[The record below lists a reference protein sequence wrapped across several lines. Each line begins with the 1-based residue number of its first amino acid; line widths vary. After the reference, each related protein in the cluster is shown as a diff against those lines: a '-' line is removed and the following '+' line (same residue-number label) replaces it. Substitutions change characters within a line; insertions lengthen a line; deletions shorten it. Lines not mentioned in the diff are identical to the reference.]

1 MNDFD
6 GEFNKLKDVKRSEDA
21 RMISLKKVMA
31 RSNKK
36 KFKILPLVFSGFT
49 VFAVGLFLMMTVK
62 EDTPVVESGKTIID
76 EQTVH
81 EVPIVEL
88 TSRMFTVEYE
98 VDNMDRG
105 NHDYETLGTGRRI
118 AVDPGVLDFHR
129 GDVIYFTTPE
139 YSNGNSGLN
148 LPEHYISRVVALPG
162 EKIEIKKGQ
171 IFIDDK
177 KLKSFY
183 SYPTVRGRNKEEY
196 LKTVNPENSAMNEED
211 FEENM
216 ESILVSKGSV
226 FVIGDQWWRSI
237 DSRHFG
243 LLSLSKVEGKV
254 IGYRMEQ

>member
-1 MNDFD
+1 MTSMIA
-6 GEFNKLKDVKRSEDA
+6 EFNKLKDVKRSEDA

-148 LPEHYISRVVALPG
+148 LARTLYFKSCCLTRG
-162 EKIEIKKGQ
+162 E
-171 IFIDDK
+171 
-177 KLKSFY
+177 
-183 SYPTVRGRNKEEY
+183 N
-196 LKTVNPENSAMNEED
+196 
-211 FEENM
+211 
-216 ESILVSKGSV
+216 
-226 FVIGDQWWRSI
+226 
-237 DSRHFG
+237 
-243 LLSLSKVEGKV
+243 
-254 IGYRMEQ
+254 